1 MNMRFSQLSVVFFA
15 LVVIGFA
22 LLPVQQKFS
31 NNASVAPASSCP
43 SKDTSND
50 TLPRRICSL
59 FFDNSTASAS
69 HPY

>member
-1 MNMRFSQLSVVFFA
+1 MRFSQLSVVFFA

-22 LLPVQQKFS
+22 LLPVQKTFS
-31 NNASVAPASSCP
+31 NNANAAPASSCP
-43 SKDTSND
+43 SPSKDISND